1 MGSRRT
7 NIFYDHNDW
16 SDWSEKD
23 CLHYDPTENRLS
35 VELVFFLFS
44 FCQLVHFWFH
54 NWAKHIEK
62 TVVQCLWRRWGD
74 VHWQQEWRFVRG
86 HFTSFQLQLQT
97 SKGKHLVSENW
108 SFYDIFTP
116 CSSRKAIDRPMTN
129 KWFWIKLTDGSPGR
143 VCAPR
148 FRPS

>member
-1 MGSRRT
+1 MEEP
-7 NIFYDHNDW
+7 IFFIITMTEVTDVKRIACIMIPQRIVSLW
-16 SDWSEKD
+16 S
-23 CLHYDPTENRLS
+23 
-35 VELVFFLFS
+35 FFFFFS
-44 FCQLVHFWFH
+44 LCQLVDFWFH

-62 TVVQCLWRRWGD
+62 TVVQCLWRHWGD
-74 VHWQQEWRFVRG
+74 VHWQQEWQFVQG

-116 CSSRKAIDRPMTN
+116 CRSRKAIDRPMTN

-148 FRPS
+148 FRLP